1 MREVRK
7 IFYILLILNLFL
19 SISSCKLSKES
30 TSSDSGSEEA
40 ISNDEKPKKPISI
53 VARIGKFPES
63 SPVIIDSV
71 NIEDNTLHLKV
82 HYTGGCVLHR
92 FEFIGDPA
100 IVKTNPPKRTVK
112 LIHLHEIDI
121 CSDEINEQ
129 IDVDIRELSITE
141 TSGSEII
148 LLIEGYPS
156 PIHYIYP

>member
-1 MREVRK
+1 MGK
-7 IFYILLILNLFL
+7 IFYILLILNLLFG
-19 SISSCKLSKES
+19 ISSCKLSKGS

-40 ISNDEKPKKPISI
+40 VSMGHKPKKPISI
-53 VARIGKFPES
+53 IARIGKFPES
-63 SPVIIDSV
+63 SPITIDSA
-71 NIEDNTLHLKV
+71 NIEGNTLHLKV
-82 HYTGGCVLHR
+82 HYSGGCVPHL

-112 LIHLHEIDI
+112 LIHLQEIDI

-129 IDVDIRELSITE
+129 IDVDIRELSVTE